1 MTNIKSILY
10 TIGTLVLLITGILIL
25 PVGALLL
32 TIAIIYSFYRII
44 FYVKL
49 YFMWETMINLQKA
62 LLIVSQLL
70 NDYLND
76 PNISVTKEQEQAVLL
91 IRDIAEGNGWSVQNE
106 FRD

>member
-49 YFMWETMINLQKA
+49 YFM
-62 LLIVSQLL
+62 
-70 NDYLND
+70 
-76 PNISVTKEQEQAVLL
+76 
-91 IRDIAEGNGWSVQNE
+91 
-106 FRD
+106 